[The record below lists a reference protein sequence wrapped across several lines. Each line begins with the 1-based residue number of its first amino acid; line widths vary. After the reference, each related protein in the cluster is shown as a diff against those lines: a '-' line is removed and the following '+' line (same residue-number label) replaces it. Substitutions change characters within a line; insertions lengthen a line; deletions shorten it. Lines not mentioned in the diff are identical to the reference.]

1 MATVRLKAATQ
12 YIAAANKNMVVTRM
26 VTYSKISADDV
37 LDRAAENS
45 GINRGQLA
53 ASMHAI
59 LQTFRNFVCNGHSV
73 ELPELG
79 TFRFSINAHAVETDN
94 ADEAGADQVYRRKVI
109 YHPSTK
115 VKSDLEAI
123 NLSTVTDESDD
134 TDEDTEETE

>member
-1 MATVRLKAATQ
+1 MSTVRLKTATQ
-12 YIAAANKNMVVTRM
+12 HIATVGKDMVVTRM

-79 TFRFSINAHAVETDN
+79 TFRFAINAYAVETDN
-94 ADEAGADQVYRRKVI
+94 ADSAGAEQVYRRKVI

-115 VKSDLEAI
+115 VKSDLEDI
-123 NLSTVTDESDD
+123 SLSVVTNESDD
-134 TDEDTEETE
+134 EEESEE